1 MDSQNNGNSTYRYS
15 YTSYSSGSDNNSYY
29 NGQGEPRGEKKYKKF
44 LKFFGKILAAALIFG
59 LVSGIIFIAT
69 IKVGGRITD
78 TEAVSSDTGA
88 VTSGGTIQGTA
99 VSTATA
105 INDVSDIAKNVMPAI
120 VQVTNVSVVEYHGF
134 FGQVFS
140 QPRESAGSGVIIAD
154 DGKYIYIATN
164 NHVIT
169 NSREV
174 TITFSRNE
182 AVAAEIQGTYP
193 NKDLAVVKVNRSE
206 ISEDTLKEIKAATLA
221 DSDSVSVGQAVVAIG
236 NALGYGQ
243 SVTTGVVSALD
254 REVSIPDETS
264 GNIITNNLLQTDAA
278 INPGNS
284 GGALLNMTGQV
295 IGIVSAKYS
304 DQAVEGMGYAIPIN
318 QAKEIIDEII
328 STGEYTDP
336 GTSTEI
342 PQGEGAYMGIY
353 GGMDIDQNTAQRYGM
368 PTGVYVSQVVTDSP
382 ASKAGIERGDII
394 RAIDGKKVSSITS
407 LQTILAGYKP
417 GDTVTVTVA
426 DNKRNYKDVEVS
438 VVLDSKE

>member
-1 MDSQNNGNSTYRYS
+1 MDSQNNENGTYRYS
-15 YTSYSSGSDNNSYY
+15 YTSYSSSPEYNSYY
-29 NGQGEPRGEKKYKKF
+29 NGQGRPKGEKKDRRL

-59 LVSGIIFIAT
+59 LVSGSIFVAAV
-69 IKVGGRITD
+69 KVGGRITD
-78 TEAVSSDTGA
+78 TETISADKSAVA
-88 VTSGGTIQGTA
+88 SGGTIKGTA

-154 DGKYIYIATN
+154 DGKYVYIATN
-164 NHVIT
+164 NHVIS

-182 AVAAEIQGTYP
+182 AVAAQIQGTYA
-193 NKDLAVVKVNRSE
+193 NKDLAVVKVDRSE
-206 ISEDTLKEIKAATLA
+206 ISEDTLKEIKVATLA

-264 GNIITNNLLQTDAA
+264 GNVITNNLLQTDAA

-328 STGEYTDP
+328 STGEYNDP
-336 GTSTEI
+336 GESTEI
-342 PQGEGAYMGIY
+342 PEGDGAYLGIY

-382 ASKAGIERGDII
+382 ASKSGIERGDII
-394 RAIDGKKVSSITS
+394 RAIEGKQVSSITG

-426 DNKRNYKDVEVS
+426 ASKHDYKDMEVS
-438 VVLDSKE
+438 VILASKE